1 MSAPNEDGTN
11 NPQTVTGGQFGV
23 IIDGSSINQEGV
35 PAGTQILG
43 PVTANADFTTTGN
56 ITADYFFGNISGN
69 IGNAV
74 YAITAGTADTV
85 SNAAQPNITSVGTLS
100 SLSVSGNVTAQYFIG
115 DGSLLTNITVS
126 NVTANYANFSGEAFS
141 VSAANVVGNVQYA
154 NVAFS
159 VDGANVS
166 GEVAYA
172 ASANSV
178 AGANVSG
185 EVTYAATANSV
196 AGANVSG
203 EVTYAATANS
213 VAGSNVSGFVSDA
226 NFATAANTVIQNA
239 QPNITSL
246 GTLVDLSVSG
256 NINTTGYVS
265 ANYFTGDGANLTNI
279 TIANAN
285 YANFAGNAFA
295 VDGANVVGAVAT
307 ANTALSVDGANVVG
321 AVAQAT
327 NADVALEVSNSSQP
341 NITSVG
347 TLTSLAV
354 TGNISGDYITGN
366 FFVGDGSQLSNINV
380 GNISNVNYANF
391 AGEAYSVNASNIVGN
406 VQYANVAFSVD
417 GANVSG
423 EVAFA
428 ATANSVAGANVSGN
442 VGNALNAYSVDG
454 ANVVGTVGNA
464 FYADQV
470 AGANVTGN
478 VGNALY
484 AYSVDGA
491 NVIGAVADAA
501 TATDAYNVITNA
513 QPNITSVGTL
523 TSLAVSGNISGDYI
537 TGNFFVGDG
546 SQLSNLNI
554 SNATVSNANYSN
566 FAGTA
571 FSVDA
576 GNVVGNVAYANVALS
591 VDGAD
596 VFGEVAYA
604 AQANSVGTL
613 ASLSVTGNVT
623 ADYYIGNGSLL
634 TGISGGGNA
643 SQIANGTSNVSIPT
657 ANGIIRLTTIPP
669 NDPNVTNTLDFNA
682 SANSMNLFFGNT
694 GTSNPSFRIRTYA
707 NTSAGPN
714 FTFGRARGNIN
725 TPSGVLANDVIG
737 TIVFGPLYDGTNSPS
752 IIPLI
757 RATVA
762 PSHVTGAPVVPV
774 DIQIRAVGNVA
785 NVGTNRISTF
795 FADGSFAPAGNI
807 NAPNN
812 IIATGN
818 ITGGNLIAANDTQT
832 NNLNAFGNITTYG
845 NINASGDI
853 TGGNL
858 TAFGNITGGN
868 LSAFGNV
875 SANYFIGNG
884 SLLTGISGGGN
895 ASQIA
900 NGTSNVSIPSIDGNV
915 LISVNGVSNI
925 VEIGSSNV
933 TIGNGIGGN
942 ILGVNNISA
951 TGNITA
957 NFFIGN
963 GSLLTG
969 LQSFV
974 GATGPQGDTGATGPT
989 GDTGATG
996 PQGDTGATGPTGD
1009 TGATGLTGDTG
1020 ATGLTGDTGA
1030 TGPQGDTGATGLTG
1044 DTGATGPQGDTG
1056 ATGPEGAT
1064 GLTGDTGATGL
1075 TGDTGATGLTGDT
1088 GATGPEGA
1096 TGLTGDT
1103 GATGPEGATGPT
1115 GDTGATGPQGDTGA
1129 TGPTGDTG
1137 ATGATGSFS
1146 GTFTSNVDAAGFSIS
1161 NANVITANIFN
1172 GVLANGTSNVSIP
1185 TANANVAVSIVSS
1198 NDPTLTNTFVF
1209 DTLGRLVI
1217 TNPSSNTNSALIANW
1232 YRNNT
1237 PPAGFSVQRARGNST
1252 TPLSLQPGDGLVQV
1266 VGLGHNGTA
1275 FNTQAGSFR
1284 AVVDSSYVANAANIP
1299 INWIIRSIGNS
1310 NNQVET
1316 TFHSNGSFLPAANI
1330 VTIANSDHS
1339 LGNSVTANY
1348 FIGNGSL
1355 LTSLTGANVT
1365 GTVPTANIANLV
1377 NVSNANGSSANTF
1390 YPVFVSAAGNQILN
1404 IDQSSNTLLYVPST
1418 GILTAGQF
1426 SATYFVNG
1434 GGEEMWLDGTNN
1446 IVKFNVNSVQRFTIS
1461 TTGVTANGTLSVSG
1475 NANIGN
1481 IGAAGLITSNN
1492 VTVNNFLTVGV
1503 YTAAALT
1510 AITGVVGQMACVSNS
1525 GGGGNPNGMIAFWDT
1540 TNSRWSYIHD
1550 NSAV

>member
-428 ATANSVAGANVSGN
+428 ATANSVAGANVTGN

-464 FYADQV
+464 FNADQV

-491 NVIGAVADAA
+491 NVIGAVASAA

-669 NDPNVTNTLDFNA
+669 NDANVTNTLDFNA

-694 GTSNPSFRIRTYA
+694 GTSSPSLRLRGFA
-707 NTSAGPN
+707 NTSGGVN
-714 FTFGRARGNIN
+714 LTFGRGRGNIN
-725 TPSGVLANDVIG
+725 TPSGLIANDVIG
-737 TIVFGPLYDGTNSPS
+737 TIVFGPLYDGANTPS

-762 PSHVTGAPVVPV
+762 PSHVTGAAVVPV
-774 DIQIRAVGNVA
+774 DMQIRAVGNVA

-795 FADGSFAPAGNI
+795 YSNGSFAPAGNI
-807 NAPNN
+807 NAPFGSDHTLGNSVSVVYLSASGDISAFGN
-812 IIATGN
+812 ISSFSNVSGGNLNAGGNITSQFGNITAQAGNVSASGN
-818 ITGGNLIAANDTQT
+818 ITGANL
-832 NNLNAFGNITTYG
+832 
-845 NINASGDI
+845 I
-853 TGGNL
+853 TGGL
-858 TAFGNITGGN
+858 I
-868 LSAFGNV
+868 SATGNV

-900 NGTSNVSIPSIDGNV
+900 NGTSNVNIPTANGNV

-974 GATGPQGDTGATGPT
+974 GATGPQGDTGATDLKAIQVQLVQLVIQVLLVT

-996 PQGDTGATGPTGD
+996 PDTGANW
-1009 TGATGLTGDTG
+1009 
-1020 ATGLTGDTGA
+1020 
-1030 TGPQGDTGATGLTG
+1030 
-1044 DTGATGPQGDTG
+1044 
-1056 ATGPEGAT
+1056 
-1064 GLTGDTGATGL
+1064 
-1075 TGDTGATGLTGDT
+1075 
-1088 GATGPEGA
+1088 
-1096 TGLTGDT
+1096 
-1103 GATGPEGATGPT
+1103 
-1115 GDTGATGPQGDTGA
+1115 
-1129 TGPTGDTG
+1129 
-1137 ATGATGSFS
+1137 
-1146 GTFTSNVDAAGFSIS
+1146 SN
-1161 NANVITANIFN
+1161 
-1172 GVLANGTSNVSIP
+1172 
-1185 TANANVAVSIVSS
+1185 
-1198 NDPTLTNTFVF
+1198 
-1209 DTLGRLVI
+1209 
-1217 TNPSSNTNSALIANW
+1217 W
-1232 YRNNT
+1232 
-1237 PPAGFSVQRARGNST
+1237 
-1252 TPLSLQPGDGLVQV
+1252 
-1266 VGLGHNGTA
+1266 
-1275 FNTQAGSFR
+1275 
-1284 AVVDSSYVANAANIP
+1284 
-1299 INWIIRSIGNS
+1299 
-1310 NNQVET
+1310 
-1316 TFHSNGSFLPAANI
+1316 
-1330 VTIANSDHS
+1330 
-1339 LGNSVTANY
+1339 
-1348 FIGNGSL
+1348 
-1355 LTSLTGANVT
+1355 
-1365 GTVPTANIANLV
+1365 
-1377 NVSNANGSSANTF
+1377 
-1390 YPVFVSAAGNQILN
+1390 
-1404 IDQSSNTLLYVPST
+1404 
-1418 GILTAGQF
+1418 
-1426 SATYFVNG
+1426 
-1434 GGEEMWLDGTNN
+1434 
-1446 IVKFNVNSVQRFTIS
+1446 
-1461 TTGVTANGTLSVSG
+1461 
-1475 NANIGN
+1475 
-1481 IGAAGLITSNN
+1481 
-1492 VTVNNFLTVGV
+1492 
-1503 YTAAALT
+1503 
-1510 AITGVVGQMACVSNS
+1510 
-1525 GGGGNPNGMIAFWDT
+1525 
-1540 TNSRWSYIHD
+1540 
-1550 NSAV
+1550 